1 MATTTR
7 KTAARKP
14 AARKSAAKGKAQTR
28 TAAKAEPSPVERAAY
43 LQVGAALAV
52 RDTLVEAVTEL
63 RELGDRQAA
72 GRELHKL
79 ERRGR
84 TASNRVERK
93 VRQRRNQV
101 ERELKRN
108 RTRVERE
115 LRMRRRE
122 AEKQAKVVRKDAAR
136 WAEDVTASVQEAVG
150 PVVERIQK
158 VAA

>member
-7 KTAARKP
+7 KTT
-14 AARKSAAKGKAQTR
+14 ARKSAPKKAQTKTR
-28 TAAKAEPSPVERAAY
+28 TQAKVEPSPVERAAY

-52 RDTLVEAVTEL
+52 RDTVIEAVSEL
-63 RELGDRQAA
+63 RDLSDRDAA
-72 GRELHKL
+72 TRELNKL

-115 LRMRRRE
+115 LRTRRRE
-122 AEKQAKVVRKDAAR
+122 AEKQVKVLRADASRLAN
-136 WAEDVTASVQEAVG
+136 DVTEAVA

>member
-7 KTAARKP
+7 KTTTRKTT
-14 AARKSAAKGKAQTR
+14 ARKSAPKKAQTKTR
-28 TAAKAEPSPVERAAY
+28 AQAKAEPSPVERAAY

-52 RDTLVEAVTEL
+52 RDTVIEAVSEL
-63 RELGDRQAA
+63 RDLSDRDAA
-72 GRELHKL
+72 TRELNKL

-115 LRMRRRE
+115 LRTRRRE
-122 AEKQAKVVRKDAAR
+122 AEKQVKVLRADATRLAN
-136 WAEDVTASVQEAVG
+136 DVTVAVA